1 MPNASHG
8 AGTPVTEGATARAR
22 RAAGQG
28 DDSCYWD
35 EVAAA
40 WRESTPQRLW
50 RAHSDAVNV
59 ALFANWLPPGG
70 VERLLKTDVFD
81 EAVGEGL
88 FPRLAGDVRSP
99 VGIDVSA
106 AGLSAARSRYPR
118 LRAVR
123 ADVRRLPFA
132 GESFDTIISNS
143 TLDHFAAP
151 EDITSSLRELRRVLR
166 PGGHLLLTLDNRANP
181 VIALRGRLPYQV
193 LHRLGVVPY
202 YVGATYGPAHLRGVL
217 IEAGF
222 DVLDLEAVMHCP
234 RVLAVAAARVVER
247 RTGPAMHRRFLR
259 WLMTFERLARWP
271 TRFRTGHFV
280 AVRATRR

>member
-1 MPNASHG
+1 VPGVSHG
-8 AGTPVTEGATARAR
+8 EGTPVTERAIAKAR
-22 RAAGQG
+22 RPAGDG
-28 DDSCYWD
+28 DDSRYWD
-35 EVAAA
+35 EVAEA
-40 WRESTPQRLW
+40 WRAASPQGLW
-50 RAHSDAVNV
+50 RAHSDAVNI
-59 ALFANWLPPGG
+59 ALFARWLPPGG
-70 VERLLKTDVFD
+70 VVLKTDVFD
-81 EAVGEGL
+81 EAVGEGF
-88 FPRLAGDVRSP
+88 FPRLAAQVQSA

-106 AGLSAARSRYPR
+106 AGLCAARSRYPR

-132 GESFDTIISNS
+132 GESFDAIISNS
-143 TLDHFAAP
+143 TLDHFASP
-151 EDITSSLRELRRVLR
+151 DDISVSLRELRRVLR

-181 VIALRGRLPYQV
+181 VIALRGLLPYRL

-202 YVGATYGPAHLRGVL
+202 FVGATFGPAQLRVAL
-217 IEAGF
+217 MDAGL

-234 RVLAVAAARVVER
+234 RVFAVAASRVVER

-259 WLMTFERLARWP
+259 CMMAFERLARWP